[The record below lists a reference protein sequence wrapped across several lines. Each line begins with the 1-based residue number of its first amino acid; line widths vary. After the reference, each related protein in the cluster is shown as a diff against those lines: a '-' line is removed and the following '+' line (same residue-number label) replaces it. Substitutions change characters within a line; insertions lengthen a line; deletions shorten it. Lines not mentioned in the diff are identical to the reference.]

1 LNGRKAKP
9 AAKQVKTKV
18 APSKAVKRAPK
29 VELLDLDTI
38 QVEPSVEVLTSAESQ
53 PCPDENRVDYP
64 KGVKY
69 EERVVAFVD
78 VLGFKEIIARSVSDP
93 ELVHRI
99 FYALDVR
106 KDDWATMYAADVG
119 LQRKPEEFT
128 DRFHSFSDCVVMS
141 VGTKIEDIGLLVY
154 GIFKLCRQLLVQG
167 FASRGG
173 IAKGL
178 LYHHDEVQ
186 AVAGS
191 NRAPTMV
198 FGPAFI
204 DAYQFESSHADG
216 PRVILQNKV
225 WQQINSYCS
234 ENPSEKLAKFLSTH
248 IQRAE
253 DGPAF
258 IDLFADFGLSHFYD
272 TNRDLSA
279 EMKQIQTHICQ
290 ALDSST
296 DRPLHFKKNAQL
308 AREFNKAVERAN
320 QVEFRI
326 PKSKLPAR
334 D

>member
-1 LNGRKAKP
+1 MSGRKVP
-9 AAKQVKTKV
+9 AAKTTKAKASGPK
-18 APSKAVKRAPK
+18 APLRVDK

-38 QVEPSVEVLTSAESQ
+38 QVEPSVEMPASPETPV
-53 PCPDENRVDYP
+53 PPDQNSVDYP

-78 VLGFKEIIARSVSDP
+78 VLGFKEIIARSASDP

-119 LQRKPEEFT
+119 LQRKPEEFS

-141 VGTKIEDIGLLVY
+141 VGTEIEDIGLLVY

-186 AVAGS
+186 AAAGS

-225 WQQINSYCS
+225 WQQINTYCS
-234 ENPSEKLAKFLSTH
+234 DNPSEKLGKFLSTH
-248 IQRAE
+248 IRRAE

-296 DRPLHFKKNAQL
+296 DKPHHFKKNAQL
-308 AREFNKAVERAN
+308 AREFNNAVERAHR
-320 QVEFRI
+320 VEFRI